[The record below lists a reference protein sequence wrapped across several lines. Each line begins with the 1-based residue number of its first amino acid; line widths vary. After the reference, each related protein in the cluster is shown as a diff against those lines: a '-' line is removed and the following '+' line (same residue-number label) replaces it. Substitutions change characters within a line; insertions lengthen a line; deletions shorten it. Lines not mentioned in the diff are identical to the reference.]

1 MVWQSR
7 WVKAANGQ
15 VGFCVDMLGSR
26 GGDGRGKLWSV
37 VLRCADAGF
46 GSHGGDGRGKLWS
59 VVLRC
64 ADAGFG
70 SRGGD
75 GRGKLWF
82 VVLRCADAGLGSHG
96 RFWSVL
102 LRMGKFRQSRRVMVR
117 QALDWRGKSR

>member
-37 VLRCADAGF
+37 VLRCADAG
-46 GSHGGDGRGKLWS
+46 
-59 VVLRC
+59 
-64 ADAGFG
+64 
-70 SRGGD
+70 
-75 GRGKLWF
+75 
-82 VVLRCADAGLGSHG
+82 LGSQG